1 MDGAA
6 EFCCAIRIIRK
17 ERKFAMKVAI
27 LTMFSGLAT
36 TYSLVNVVADQIKM
50 LLQAQV
56 ELKILVCETC
66 PDEERWGVFLDPRLE
81 WVKIT
86 NTCHGAPIVWHDYSA
101 PTGAVHESFY
111 EEAEQIAKDY
121 VRYLRDVDVCIM
133 HDILYQGWHLVHNV
147 AIRQAQ
153 KSLPGVKFLAF
164 THSLPVSRPQKLE
177 EPFSARFTPMPNTRF
192 VYPSYSGI
200 EALARQYD
208 VPQGSCA
215 VVYNSL
221 PLLEVLSEDTQRVA
235 ERVDL
240 LNPDILAVYPGR
252 LTPGKRFEKVAALAG
267 AIERKTEQHVRVVF
281 CDFPSA
287 DIPGEVY
294 KRMIRTEG
302 QKFGLEEGDVVFT
315 SDLGYEQ
322 GFPRQ
327 GVLDLF
333 SLSNLFICPSFSES
347 FGLTVLEAASRGNF
361 LVLNE
366 SVPALKELGESL
378 GAYFMRWDGRNF
390 GYDTHEKYAPSEQAY
405 YEEHG
410 EIIVN
415 RMREDRSLR
424 AKTRVRTRYHGAWI
438 CRNQLMPLLKDTV

>member
-1 MDGAA
+1 
-6 EFCCAIRIIRK
+6 
-17 ERKFAMKVAI
+17 MKVAI

-50 LLQAQV
+50 LLEAQV
-56 ELKILVCETC
+56 DLKILVSETC
-66 PDEERWGVFLDPRLE
+66 PDTERWGIFLDPRLE

-86 NTCHGAPIVWHDYSA
+86 NTCHGAPIVWRDYSA
-101 PTGAVHESFY
+101 PTGTVHETFY
-111 EEAEQIAKDY
+111 EEAAQIAKDY
-121 VRYLRDVDVCIM
+121 VRALQDVDVCIM
-133 HDILYQGWHLVHNV
+133 HDILYQGWHLVHNA

-153 KSLPGVKFLAF
+153 KSLPGVRFLAF

-177 EPFSARFTPMPNTRF
+177 EPFSFRFTAMPNTRF

-208 VPQGSCA
+208 VPQGNCA

-221 PLLEVLSEDTQRVA
+221 PLLEMLSQDVQKVA
-235 ERVDL
+235 GSIDL
-240 LNPDILAVYPGR
+240 LNADILAVYPGR
-252 LTPGKRFEKVAALAG
+252 LTTGKRFEKVAALAG
-267 AIERKTEQHVRVVF
+267 AIQRKTEQRTRVIF

-287 DIPGEVY
+287 DIPGRIY
-294 KRMIRTEG
+294 KDTIRMEG
-302 QKFGLEEGDVVFT
+302 QKFGLEAGNMVFT

-327 GVLDLF
+327 GVLELF
-333 SLSNLFICPSFSES
+333 TLSNLFLCPSYSES

-366 SVPALKELGESL
+366 AVPALKELGDSL
-378 GAYFMRWDGRNF
+378 GAYFMRWDARNF
-390 GYDTHEKYAPSEQAY
+390 GYDTHERYVPSEQAY

-410 EIIVN
+410 ERIVN
-415 RMREDRSLR
+415 FMREDRSLR
-424 AKTRVRTRYHGAWI
+424 AKTRVRTQYHGAWI
-438 CRNQLMPLLKDTV
+438 CRNQLMPLLTSTI

>member
-1 MDGAA
+1 
-6 EFCCAIRIIRK
+6 
-17 ERKFAMKVAI
+17 MKVAI

-50 LLQAQV
+50 LLEAQV
-56 ELKILVCETC
+56 ELKILVSETC
-66 PDEERWGVFLDPRLE
+66 PDEERWGIFLDPRLE

-86 NTCHGAPIVWHDYSA
+86 NTCNGAPIVWHDYSA
-101 PTGAVHESFY
+101 PAGTVHEGFY

-121 VRYLRDVDVCIM
+121 VRHLQDVDVCIM

-147 AIRQAQ
+147 AIRKAQ
-153 KSLPGVKFLAF
+153 KSLPGVRFLAF
-164 THSLPVSRPQKLE
+164 THSLPVNRPQKLE

-208 VPQGSCA
+208 VPQGNCA
-215 VVYNSL
+215 VVYNTL
-221 PLLEVLSEDTQRVA
+221 PLLEILSRDVQQVA
-235 ERVDL
+235 SSVDL
-240 LNPDILAVYPGR
+240 LNADILVVYPGR

-267 AIERKTEQHVRVVF
+267 AVQRKTEQHTRVVF

-287 DIPGEVY
+287 DIPGRVY
-294 KRMIRTEG
+294 KSTIKTEG
-302 QKFGLEEGDVVFT
+302 QKFGLEEGDLVFT

-327 GVLDLF
+327 GVLELF
-333 SLSNLFICPSFSES
+333 GLSNLFLCPSYSES

-366 SVPALKELGESL
+366 AVPALKELGSSL

-390 GYDTHEKYAPSEQAY
+390 GYDTHERYVPSEQAY

-410 EIIVN
+410 GIIVN
-415 RMREDRSLR
+415 LMREDRSLR
-424 AKTRVRTRYHGAWI
+424 AKTRVRTQYNGAWI
-438 CRNQLMPLLKDTV
+438 CRNQLMPLLTGAA

>member
-1 MDGAA
+1 MDDAA
-6 EFCCAIRIIRK
+6 ELCRAIHFFKR
-17 ERKFAMKVAI
+17 EETAMKVAI

-50 LLQAQV
+50 LLEAQGAV
-56 ELKILVCETC
+56 TVLVGETC
-66 PDEERWGVFLDPRLE
+66 PDEERWGVFRDPRLE

-86 NTCHGAPIVWHDYSA
+86 NTCRGVPIVWHDYSA
-101 PTGAVHESFY
+101 PTGTVHEGFY
-111 EEAEQIAKDY
+111 QEAEEIARDY
-121 VRYLRDVDVCIM
+121 VRHLQDVDVCIL

-153 KSLPGVKFLAF
+153 KSLPKVKFLAF
-164 THSLPVSRPQKLE
+164 THSLPVNRPKKME
-177 EPFSARFTPMPNTRF
+177 EPFSARFTPMPNTCF
-192 VYPSYSGI
+192 VYPSRSGI

-221 PLLEVLSEDTQRVA
+221 PLLEVLSPDTRRVA
-235 ERVDL
+235 DSIDL
-240 LNPDILAVYPGR
+240 LNAEILAVCPGR
-252 LTPGKRFEKVAALAG
+252 LTPGKRFEKAAALAG
-267 AIERKTEQHVRVVF
+267 AIQSKTEQSTKVIF

-287 DIPGEVY
+287 DIPSGVY
-294 KRMIRTEG
+294 KNMIRMEG
-302 QKFGLEEGDVVFT
+302 KKFGLEDEDMVFT

-327 GVLDLF
+327 GVLELF
-333 SLSNLFICPSFSES
+333 GLSNLFICPSYSES

-366 SVPALKELGESL
+366 AVPALKELGESL
-378 GAYFMRWDGRNF
+378 GAYFMRWDARNF
-390 GYDTHEKYAPSEQAY
+390 GYDTHERYMPSEQAY

-410 EIIVN
+410 EIIAN
-415 RMREDRSLR
+415 LMREDRSLR
-424 AKTRVRTRYHGAWI
+424 AKTRARTQYHGAWI
-438 CRNQLMPLLKDTV
+438 CRNQLMPLLKVTV

>member
-6 EFCCAIRIIRK
+6 LRCAIHVIRK
-17 ERKFAMKVAI
+17 GNELDMKVAI
-27 LTMFSGLAT
+27 LTMFSGLST

-50 LLQAQV
+50 LLDAQV
-56 ELKILVCETC
+56 ELKVLVCETC
-66 PDEERWGVFLDPRLE
+66 PDEERWGIFRDPRLE

-86 NTCHGAPIVWHDYSA
+86 NTCHGAPIIWHDYSA
-101 PTGAVHESFY
+101 PTGTVHASFY
-111 EEAEQIAKDY
+111 EEAEQIAQDY
-121 VRYLRDVDVCIM
+121 VRHLQDVDVCIL
-133 HDILYQGWHLVHNV
+133 HDILYQGWHLIHNV

-164 THSLPVSRPQKLE
+164 THSLPVNRPQTLE

-200 EALARQYD
+200 AALAKQYD
-208 VPQGSCA
+208 VPQGRCA

-221 PLLEVLSEDTQRVA
+221 PLLEALSEDAQRVA
-235 ERVDL
+235 KHMDL
-240 LNPDILAVYPGR
+240 LDTDILAVYPGR
-252 LTPGKRFEKVAALAG
+252 LTPGKRFDKVAALAG
-267 AIERKTEQHVRVVF
+267 AIQRKTEQHTKVVF
-281 CDFPSA
+281 CDFPCA
-287 DIPGEVY
+287 DIPSQVY
-294 KRMIRTEG
+294 KHTIRMEG
-302 QKFGLEEGDVVFT
+302 QKFGLGEKDMAFT

-327 GVLDLF
+327 GVFDLF
-333 SLSNLFICPSFSES
+333 TLSNLFVCPSYSES

-366 SVPALKELGESL
+366 AVPALKELGDSL

-390 GYDTHEKYAPSEQAY
+390 GYDTHERYVPSEQAY

-410 EIIVN
+410 GIIVN
-415 RMREDRSLR
+415 LMREDRSLR
-424 AKTRVRTRYHGAWI
+424 AKTRVRTQYNGAWI
-438 CRNQLMPLLKDTV
+438 CRNQLMPLLTEAM

>member
-1 MDGAA
+1 
-6 EFCCAIRIIRK
+6 
-17 ERKFAMKVAI
+17 MKVAI

-50 LLQAQV
+50 LLEAQV
-56 ELKILVCETC
+56 ELKLLVSETC
-66 PDEERWGVFLDPRLE
+66 PDTERWGIFLDPRLE

-101 PTGAVHESFY
+101 PTGTVHETFY
-111 EEAEQIAKDY
+111 EEAAQIAKDY
-121 VRYLRDVDVCIM
+121 VRALQDVDVCIM
-133 HDILYQGWHLVHNV
+133 HDILYQGWHLVHNA

-153 KSLPGVKFLAF
+153 KSLPGVRFLAF

-177 EPFSARFTPMPNTRF
+177 EPFSFRFTAMPNTRF

-221 PLLEVLSEDTQRVA
+221 PLLEMLSQDVQKVA
-235 ERVDL
+235 GSIDL
-240 LNPDILAVYPGR
+240 LNADILAVYPGR
-252 LTPGKRFEKVAALAG
+252 LTTGKRFEKVAALAG
-267 AIERKTEQHVRVVF
+267 AIQRKTEQRTRVIF

-287 DIPGEVY
+287 DIPGRIY
-294 KRMIRTEG
+294 KDTIRMEG
-302 QKFGLEEGDVVFT
+302 QKFGLEAGDMVFT

-327 GVLDLF
+327 GVLELF
-333 SLSNLFICPSFSES
+333 TLSNLFLCPSYSES

-366 SVPALKELGESL
+366 AVPALKELGDSL
-378 GAYFMRWDGRNF
+378 GAYFMRWDARNF
-390 GYDTHEKYAPSEQAY
+390 GYDTHERYVPSEQAY

-410 EIIVN
+410 ERIVN
-415 RMREDRSLR
+415 FMREDRSLR
-424 AKTRVRTRYHGAWI
+424 AKTRVRTQYHGAWI
-438 CRNQLMPLLKDTV
+438 CRNQLMPLLTSTI

>member
-1 MDGAA
+1 
-6 EFCCAIRIIRK
+6 
-17 ERKFAMKVAI
+17 
-27 LTMFSGLAT
+27 MFSGLAT

-50 LLQAQV
+50 LLEAGM

-86 NTCHGAPIVWHDYSA
+86 NTCNGVPIVWHDYSA
-101 PTGAVHESFY
+101 PTGAVHDRFY
-111 EEAEQIAKDY
+111 QEAEQIAGDY
-121 VRYLRDVDVCIM
+121 IRYLQDVDVCIM

-153 KSLPGVKFLAF
+153 KSLPNVRFLAF
-164 THSLPVSRPQKLE
+164 THSLPVNRPKKLE

-192 VYPSYSGI
+192 IYPSYSGI

-221 PLLEVLSEDTQRVA
+221 PLIEMLSKDAQRVA
-235 ERVDL
+235 NSIDL
-240 LNPDILAVYPGR
+240 LNVDVLAVYPAR
-252 LTPGKRFEKVAALAG
+252 LTPGKRLEKVAALAG
-267 AIERKTEQHVRVVF
+267 AIQRKTEQRTKVIF

-287 DIPGEVY
+287 DIHGEVY
-294 KRMIRTEG
+294 KRTVRTEG
-302 QKFGLEEGDVVFT
+302 RKFGLEEGDLVFT

-327 GVLDLF
+327 GVFELF
-333 SLSNLFICPSFSES
+333 GLSNLFLCPSYSES

-366 SVPALKELGESL
+366 AVPALKELGDGL
-378 GAYFMRWDGRNF
+378 GAYFMRWDARNF
-390 GYDTHEKYAPSEQAY
+390 GYDTREKYVPSEQAY

-415 RMREDRSLR
+415 LMREDRSLR
-424 AKTRVRTRYHGAWI
+424 AKTRVRTQYHGTWI
-438 CRNQLMPLLKDTV
+438 CRNQLMPLLTGVA

>member
-1 MDGAA
+1 
-6 EFCCAIRIIRK
+6 
-17 ERKFAMKVAI
+17 MKVAV

-50 LLQAQV
+50 LLDAQV
-56 ELKILVCETC
+56 EVKILVCETC
-66 PDEERWGVFLDPRLE
+66 PDTERWGIFLDPRLE
-81 WVKIT
+81 WVKVT
-86 NTCHGAPIVWHDYSA
+86 NCCQGTPIVWHDYSA
-101 PTGAVHESFY
+101 PTGTVHARFY
-111 EEAEQIAKDY
+111 AEAEEIAKDY
-121 VRYLRDVDVCIM
+121 IRYLQDVSVCIM

-147 AIRQAQ
+147 AIRLAQ
-153 KSLPGVKFLAF
+153 KSLPGVRFLAF
-164 THSLPVSRPQKLE
+164 THSLPVNRPQKLE

-200 EALARQYD
+200 EALARQYA
-208 VPQGSCA
+208 VPLGSCA

-221 PLLEVLSEDTQRVA
+221 PLLEMLSADTQQVA
-235 ERVDL
+235 RGMDL
-240 LNPDILAVYPGR
+240 LSADILSIYPGR

-267 AIERKTEQHVRVVF
+267 AIQHKTEQHAKVVF

-287 DIPGEVY
+287 DISPGVY
-294 KRMIRTEG
+294 KHMIKAEG
-302 QKFGLEEGDVVFT
+302 QRFGLAAEDMLFT

-327 GVLDLF
+327 GVLELF
-333 SLSNLFICPSFSES
+333 GLSNLFLCPSYSES

-366 SVPALKELGESL
+366 AVPALKELGNSL

-390 GYDTHEKYAPSEQAY
+390 GYDTHERYLPSEQAY

-410 EIIVN
+410 GIIVN
-415 RMREDRSLR
+415 LMREDRSLH
-424 AKTRVRTRYHGAWI
+424 AKTRVRTQYHGAWI
-438 CRNQLMPLLKDTV
+438 CRNQLMPLLTGES

>member
-1 MDGAA
+1 
-6 EFCCAIRIIRK
+6 
-17 ERKFAMKVAI
+17 MKVAI
-27 LTMFSGLAT
+27 LTMFSGLST

-50 LLQAQV
+50 LLEAQV
-56 ELKILVCETC
+56 ELKVLVSETC

-86 NTCHGAPIVWHDYSA
+86 NTCRGEPIVWHDYSA
-101 PTGAVHESFY
+101 PTGTVHKEFY
-111 EEAEQIAKDY
+111 EQAACIAQDY
-121 VRYLRDVDVCIM
+121 VRHLRDVDVCIM

-153 KSLPGVKFLAF
+153 KSLPGVRFLAF
-164 THSLPVSRPQKLE
+164 THSLPVNRPQKIE

-192 VYPSYSGI
+192 VYPTYSGL

-221 PLLEVLSEDTQRVA
+221 PLLEILSWDVQQVA
-235 ERVDL
+235 DHADL
-240 LNPDILAVYPGR
+240 LNADILVVYPGR

-267 AIERKTEQHVRVVF
+267 AIQRKTEQSTKVIF
-281 CDFPSA
+281 CDFPCA
-287 DIPGEVY
+287 DIPSEIY
-294 KRMIRTEG
+294 KRTIQTEG
-302 QKFGLEEGDVVFT
+302 MKFGLERDGLLFT

-322 GFPRQ
+322 GFPRR
-327 GVLDLF
+327 GVFELF
-333 SLSNLFICPSFSES
+333 GLSNLYLCPSYSES

-366 SVPALKELGESL
+366 AVPALKELGDRL

-390 GYDTHEKYAPSEQAY
+390 GYDTHEKYVPSEQAY

-410 EIIVN
+410 GIIVN
-415 RMREDRSLR
+415 LMREDHSLR
-424 AKTRVRTRYHGAWI
+424 AKTMARTKYHGAWI
-438 CRNQLMPLLKDTV
+438 CRNQLMPLLTGMT

>member
-1 MDGAA
+1 
-6 EFCCAIRIIRK
+6 
-17 ERKFAMKVAI
+17 MKVAI

-50 LLQAQV
+50 LLEAQV

-66 PDEERWGVFLDPRLE
+66 PDEERWGIFLDPRLE

-86 NTCHGAPIVWHDYSA
+86 NTCNGSPIVWHDYSM
-101 PTGAVHESFY
+101 PTGKVHGQFY
-111 EEAEQIAKDY
+111 AEAEAIARDY
-121 VRYLRDVDVCIM
+121 VRHLQDVDACIM
-133 HDILYQGWHLVHNV
+133 HDILYQGWHLVHNI

-153 KSLPGVKFLAF
+153 KSLPHVKFLSF
-164 THSLPVSRPQKLE
+164 THSLPVNRPSTLE
-177 EPFSARFTPMPNTRF
+177 EPFAARFTPMPNTRW

-208 VPQGSCA
+208 VPLGRCA
-215 VVYNSL
+215 VVYNTL
-221 PLLEVLSEDTQRVA
+221 PLLEALGEDAQRVA
-235 ERVDL
+235 GCVDL
-240 LNPDILAVYPGR
+240 LHADILAVYPGR
-252 LTPGKRFEKVAALAG
+252 LTPGKRLEKVAALAG
-267 AIERKTEQHVRVVF
+267 AIQRKTEQHTRVVF

-287 DIPGEVY
+287 DIPPQVY

-302 QKFGLEEGDVVFT
+302 QKFGLEEEDMVFT

-327 GVLDLF
+327 GVFDLF
-333 SLSNLFICPSFSES
+333 TLSNLFLCPSYSES

-366 SVPALKELGESL
+366 AVPALKELGDSL
-378 GAYFMRWDGRNF
+378 GAYFMRWDARNF
-390 GYDTHEKYAPSEQAY
+390 GYDTHERYIPSERAY

-410 EIIVN
+410 GIIVN
-415 RMREDRSLR
+415 SMREDRSLR
-424 AKTRVRTRYHGAWI
+424 AKTRVRTQYHGAWI
-438 CRNQLMPLLKDTV
+438 CRNQLMPLLTGTV

>member
-1 MDGAA
+1 
-6 EFCCAIRIIRK
+6 
-17 ERKFAMKVAI
+17 MKVAI

-50 LLQAQV
+50 LLEAGI

-66 PDEERWGVFLDPRLE
+66 SDEERWGVFLDPRLE

-86 NTCHGAPIVWHDYSA
+86 NTCNGAPIVWHDYSA
-101 PTGAVHESFY
+101 PTGVVHEEFY
-111 EEAEQIAKDY
+111 KEAEQIAGDY
-121 VRYLRDVDVCIM
+121 IRYLQDVDVCIM

-153 KSLPGVKFLAF
+153 KSLPNVRFLAF
-164 THSLPVSRPQKLE
+164 THSLPVNRPKKLE

-192 VYPSYSGI
+192 VYPSHSGI

-221 PLLEVLSEDTQRVA
+221 PLLEMLSKDAQRVA
-235 ERVDL
+235 NSIDL
-240 LNPDILAVYPGR
+240 LNADVLTVYPAR
-252 LTPGKRFEKVAALAG
+252 LTPGKRLEKVAALAG
-267 AIERKTEQHVRVVF
+267 AIQRKTEQRTKVIF

-294 KRMIRTEG
+294 KRNIRTEG
-302 QKFGLEEGDVVFT
+302 QKFGLEKGDLVFT

-327 GVLDLF
+327 GVFELF
-333 SLSNLFICPSFSES
+333 GLSNLFLCPSYSES
-347 FGLTVLEAASRGNF
+347 FGLIVLEAASRGNF

-366 SVPALKELGESL
+366 AVPALKELGDSL
-378 GAYFMRWDGRNF
+378 GAYFMRWDARNF
-390 GYDTHEKYAPSEQAY
+390 GYDTREKYIPSEQAY

-410 EIIVN
+410 ERIVN
-415 RMREDRSLR
+415 LMREDRSLH
-424 AKTRVRTRYHGAWI
+424 AKTRVRMQYHGAWVY
-438 CRNQLMPLLKDTV
+438 RNQLMPLLVD